1 MASELYNVIDAL
13 SREKGID
20 PQIVVSAVEDAI
32 VVATRKYYK
41 TQENLR
47 AELDKESGQ
56 IRAYAV
62 RTIVEGFEQV
72 EDPNAQ
78 ITLEEAR
85 RIDPAAEVGG
95 ELRTY
100 KATDVL
106 GRIAAQLAKQ
116 VIFQKVREAERDTVY
131 NEYIGRVGE
140 VINTTIKRQEGQDVI
155 VDLGKAEGRM
165 PRKEQSRLES
175 FAPGERARAV
185 IVRVEKASKGP
196 QVVVSRAVPELV
208 SHLFQTEVPEI
219 YDNTVVIRAIA
230 REAGERTKIAVMSKD
245 KDVDPV
251 GACVGMKGMRVQSII
266 RELRGEKIDIIE
278 YHEDPVVFAEK
289 ALQPAKVSRVTVLEG
304 EERHLEVIV
313 DDSQLSLAIGKK
325 GQNVRLAAKLLGW
338 KIDIKS
344 EEEKRQEVEERMS
357 GMMKEQ
363 ATPLE
368 SIPDLEPGI
377 VEKLVAAGITTVE
390 AVADMTPE
398 QLEEVPGIGPKTVE
412 KISIAVNNYFSSLE
426 AAEIASE
433 ETAAEGAAAGEVASE
448 ELPTEDGTASEGLEA
463 EEAAPAKALPG
474 SDENPL
480 PEEAA
485 LEGGGDDSARGS
497 DSAGQSG
504 DVEGLSDEA
513 EATSDSV
520 EDLVESGQYYEAE
533 VVEGIEDAPDADVAE
548 VTTHER
554 PATENENIPDEELP
568 GEQR

>member
-1 MASELYNVIDAL
+1 
-13 SREKGID
+13 
-20 PQIVVSAVEDAI
+20 
-32 VVATRKYYK
+32 
-41 TQENLR
+41 
-47 AELDKESGQ
+47 
-56 IRAYAV
+56 
-62 RTIVEGFEQV
+62 
-72 EDPNAQ
+72 
-78 ITLEEAR
+78 
-85 RIDPAAEVGG
+85 
-95 ELRTY
+95 
-100 KATDVL
+100 VL

-140 VINTTIKRQEGQDVI
+140 VINATVKRQEGQDVI

-165 PRKEQSRLES
+165 PKKEQSRLES
-175 FAPGERARAV
+175 FAPGERARVV

-278 YHEDPVVFAEK
+278 YHEDSVVFAEK

-304 EERHLEVIV
+304 QEKHLEVIV

-344 EEEKRQEVEERMS
+344 EEEKRQEVEDRMNTVLN
-357 GMMKEQ
+357 Q
-363 ATPLE
+363 PVTPLE
-368 SIPDLEPGI
+368 SVPDLEPGI
-377 VEKLVAAGITTVE
+377 IEKLVAAGITTVE

-412 KISIAVNNYFSSLE
+412 KISIAVNNYFSSLD
-426 AAEIASE
+426 ATADAGSE
-433 ETAAEGAAAGEVASE
+433 EGITLPGVEVSSDDE
-448 ELPTEDGTASEGLEA
+448 SPTETEDEASSEGGE
-463 EEAAPAKALPG
+463 
-474 SDENPL
+474 
-480 PEEAA
+480 
-485 LEGGGDDSARGS
+485 DSATGP
-497 DSAGQSG
+497 DSGGQSG
-504 DVEGLSDEA
+504 DVTGLEEEPEA
-513 EATSDSV
+513 GPDSV
-520 EDLVESGQYYEAE
+520 EELVETGQYYEAE
-533 VVEGIEDAPDADVAE
+533 VVEGIEDAPLADEAK

-554 PATENENIPDEELP
+554 LAGENENVPDEEKP
-568 GEQR
+568 GEQK

>member
-41 TQENLR
+41 SQENLR

-56 IRAYAV
+56 IRAFAV
-62 RTIVEGFEQV
+62 RTIVDGPEQI
-72 EDPNAQ
+72 EDPLVQ
-78 ITLEEAR
+78 ITLEDAK

-100 KATDVL
+100 KPTDVL

-116 VIFQKVREAERDTVY
+116 VIFQKVREAERDTIY

-140 VINTTIKRQEGQDVI
+140 VINATIKRQEGQDVI

-165 PRKEQSRLES
+165 PKKEQSRLES
-175 FAPGERARAV
+175 FAPGERARV
-185 IVRVEKASKGP
+185 VLVRVEKASKGP

-278 YHEDPVVFAEK
+278 YHEDPVTFAEK

-304 EERHLEVIV
+304 KEKHLEVIV

-344 EEEKRQEVEERMS
+344 EEEKRQEVEDRMNVVLN
-357 GMMKEQ
+357 Q
-363 ATPLE
+363 PATPLE
-368 SIPDLEPGI
+368 SVPDLEPGI
-377 VEKLVAAGITTVE
+377 IEKLVAAGITTVE

-412 KISIAVNNYFSSLE
+412 KISIAVNNYFSSLDAAANAGSEGVPLPEDEVSTESE
-426 AAEIASE
+426 AATEDAALAGDE
-433 ETAAEGAAAGEVASE
+433 APAEGGA
-448 ELPTEDGTASEGLEA
+448 PTEDGDA
-463 EEAAPAKALPG
+463 
-474 SDENPL
+474 
-480 PEEAA
+480 
-485 LEGGGDDSARGS
+485 DSATGP
-497 DSAGQSG
+497 DSGGQSG
-504 DVEGLSDEA
+504 DVTGLEEEPEA
-513 EATSDSV
+513 GPDSV
-520 EDLVESGQYYEAE
+520 EDLVETGQYYEAE
-533 VVEGIEDAPDADVAE
+533 VVEGIEDAPPADEAE

-554 PATENENIPDEELP
+554 PAGENENVPDEEKP